1 MARNKSKI
9 AVIVGSTRKESI
21 NRKLAQALAK
31 LGEDRFDFTFVEI
44 GGLPLYNQDLEADLP
59 PSVTRMK
66 AQVEAADGILIVTP
80 EHNRSIPAALKNVID
95 WVTRPYGTGKWQG
108 KVAGIVGTSAGQ
120 VGTAIAQAHLR
131 SILVAQGI
139 AVMGRPEIYFI
150 YKDGVFDAEHNVT
163 DPQAKKIL
171 EGFVEAFAKWI
182 SRVPPAG

>member
-1 MARNKSKI
+1 MALPKVT
-9 AVIVGSTRKESI
+9 VINGSLRKESI
-21 NRKLAQALAK
+21 NRKLALAIANLAAGK
-31 LGEDRFDFTFVEI
+31 LEMKLLDI
-44 GGLPLYNQDLEADLP
+44 SGLPLYNQDFDADYP
-59 PSVTRMK
+59 AV
-66 AQVEAADGILIVTP
+66 AQRVKDEIAAADAVLFVTP

-120 VGTAIAQAHLR
+120 VGTAIAQDHLR

-139 AVMGRPEIYFI
+139 AVMGRPEVYFI
-150 YKDGVFDAEHNVT
+150 YKDGVFDAQHNVT

-182 SRVPPAG
+182 DRVPPAG

>member
-1 MARNKSKI
+1 MALPKV
-9 AVIVGSTRKESI
+9 AVVNGSLRKDSI
-21 NRKLAQALAK
+21 NRKLALALAK
-31 LGEDRFDFTFVEI
+31 LA
-44 GGLPLYNQDLEADLP
+44 GGKLELKLVDLSDLPLFNQDLEANYP
-59 PSVTRMK
+59 AA
-66 AQVEAADGILIVTP
+66 AQRVKDEIAAADAVLFVTP

-95 WVTRPYGTGKWQG
+95 WLTRPYGTGKWQG
-108 KVAGIVGTSAGQ
+108 KIAGIVGTSAGQ

-150 YKDGVFDAEHNVT
+150 YKEGVFDADHTVT

-182 SRVPPAG
+182 ARLTPAG